1 MIRYGLQQEQTFRL
15 AITPELRQAITILQ
29 YSSVDLMSYLHE
41 QANENPIIDLAEI
54 DMSIERIN
62 TEEEYSLRKNDNP
75 VDLLDFVSNPADNL
89 YRHLK
94 AQLGMVRGLSK
105 LQQMIGMFLI
115 GNLNEKG
122 YLELDVNTAAGILDV
137 PTDEV
142 ENILA
147 LIQGF
152 EPAGIAARSLE
163 ECLLLQLRYA
173 GNDDVYLEEI
183 VRHHMVNLS
192 CNRIQKIADALGID
206 IHMVQQMIDQ
216 IRKLNPC
223 PGAAF
228 APYERQYHIADI
240 SVEKSKNDYVVTV
253 NDITVP
259 RVGINPFYQSM
270 LRKPAMEEEK
280 RFLREKMNTA
290 LWLIHSLEQRRL
302 TLMRVAQAIV
312 DRQREFF
319 EHGVYHLKS
328 MTQKEIA
335 GITGLHESTISRA
348 VSNKYM
354 QTPRGLFELK
364 YFFTSALGSKDGD
377 ATSSESAKM
386 RIKQIIDSEE
396 KQKPFSDQAITELM
410 AKEGLELSRRTVAKY
425 REELGY
431 LSSTRRKVY

>member
-206 IHMVQQMIDQ
+206 IHMVQQMTDQ

-270 LRKPAMEEEK
+270 LRKPVMEEEK

-410 AKEGLELSRRTVAKY
+410 VKEGLELSRRTVAKY

-431 LSSTRRKVY
+431 LSSSRRKVY

>member
-1 MIRYGLQQEQTFRL
+1 MIRYGLQQEQAFRL
-15 AITPELRQAITILQ
+15 AMTPELRQAITILQ

-41 QANENPIIDLAEI
+41 QANENPIIDLTEI
-54 DMSIERIN
+54 DMSIERISK
-62 TEEEYSLRKNDNP
+62 EEEYSPRKSDNP

-94 AQLGMVRGLSK
+94 AQLGLVRGLSK
-105 LQQMIGMFLI
+105 LQQMIAMFLI

-122 YLELDVNTAAGILDV
+122 YLELEVNTVAEILDV
-137 PTDEV
+137 PTEEV

-173 GNDDVYLEEI
+173 GHVDVYLEEI

-192 CNRIQKIADALGID
+192 CNRIQKIADALGIN
-206 IHMVQQMIDQ
+206 IREVQQFTDQ

-223 PGAAF
+223 PGAVF
-228 APYERQYHIADI
+228 AQYEHQYHIADI
-240 SVEKSKNDYVVTV
+240 SVEKSKNDYLVTI

-259 RVGINPFYQSM
+259 RVGINPFYQRM
-270 LRKPAMEEEK
+270 LREQAMGEEK
-280 RFLREKMNTA
+280 QFLREKMNTV

-319 EHGVYHLKS
+319 EHGIHYLKP

-335 GITGLHESTISRA
+335 EITGLHESTISRA

-354 QTPRGLFELK
+354 QTPRGMFELK
-364 YFFTSALGSKDGD
+364 YFFTSALVSKDGD

-386 RIKQIIDSEE
+386 RIKQIIDDEE
-396 KQKPFSDQAITELM
+396 KQKPFSDQAITELL

-431 LSSTRRKVY
+431 LSSSRRRIF

>member
-1 MIRYGLQQEQTFRL
+1 MRYGLQQEQTFRL
-15 AITPELRQAITILQ
+15 AMTPELRQAITILQ
-29 YSSVDLMSYLHE
+29 YSSVDLMSYLNE

-206 IHMVQQMIDQ
+206 IHMVQQMTDQ

-396 KQKPFSDQAITELM
+396 KQKPFSDQAITERM

-431 LSSTRRKVY
+431 LSSARRKVY

>member
-1 MIRYGLQQEQTFRL
+1 MRYGLQQEQTFRL
-15 AITPELRQAITILQ
+15 AMTPELRQAITILQ

-152 EPAGIAARSLE
+152 EPAGIAARSLD

-206 IHMVQQMIDQ
+206 IHMVQQMTDQ

>member
-1 MIRYGLQQEQTFRL
+1 MRYGLQQEQTFRL
-15 AITPELRQAITILQ
+15 AMTPELRQAITILQ

>member
-1 MIRYGLQQEQTFRL
+1 MRYGLQQEQTFRL
-15 AITPELRQAITILQ
+15 AMTPELRQAITILQ

-206 IHMVQQMIDQ
+206 IHMVQQMTDQ

-396 KQKPFSDQAITELM
+396 KQKPFSDQAITERM

-431 LSSTRRKVY
+431 LSSARRKVY

>member
-1 MIRYGLQQEQTFRL
+1 MRYGLQQEQTFRL
-15 AITPELRQAITILQ
+15 AMTPELRQAITILQ

-396 KQKPFSDQAITELM
+396 KQKPFSDQAITERM

>member
-206 IHMVQQMIDQ
+206 IHMVQQMTDQ

>member
-1 MIRYGLQQEQTFRL
+1 
-15 AITPELRQAITILQ
+15 
-29 YSSVDLMSYLHE
+29 
-41 QANENPIIDLAEI
+41 
-54 DMSIERIN
+54 
-62 TEEEYSLRKNDNP
+62 
-75 VDLLDFVSNPADNL
+75 
-89 YRHLK
+89 
-94 AQLGMVRGLSK
+94 
-105 LQQMIGMFLI
+105 
-115 GNLNEKG
+115 
-122 YLELDVNTAAGILDV
+122 
-137 PTDEV
+137 
-142 ENILA
+142 
-147 LIQGF
+147 
-152 EPAGIAARSLE
+152 
-163 ECLLLQLRYA
+163 
-173 GNDDVYLEEI
+173 
-183 VRHHMVNLS
+183 
-192 CNRIQKIADALGID
+192 
-206 IHMVQQMIDQ
+206 
-216 IRKLNPC
+216 
-223 PGAAF
+223 
-228 APYERQYHIADI
+228 
-240 SVEKSKNDYVVTV
+240 
-253 NDITVP
+253 
-259 RVGINPFYQSM
+259 M

>member
-206 IHMVQQMIDQ
+206 IHMVQQMTDQ

-396 KQKPFSDQAITELM
+396 KQKPFSDQAITERM

-431 LSSTRRKVY
+431 LSSARRKVY

>member
-1 MIRYGLQQEQTFRL
+1 MIRYGLQQEQAFRL
-15 AITPELRQAITILQ
+15 AMTPELRQAITILQ

-41 QANENPIIDLAEI
+41 QADENPIIDLTEI
-54 DMSIERIN
+54 DMSIKRISK
-62 TEEEYSLRKNDNP
+62 EEEYAPRKNDNP

-105 LQQMIGMFLI
+105 LQQTIAMFLI

-122 YLELDVNTAAGILDV
+122 YLELEVNTVAEILDV
-137 PTDEV
+137 PTEEV

-192 CNRIQKIADALGID
+192 CNRIQKIADALGIS
-206 IHMVQQMIDQ
+206 IREVQQITDQ

-228 APYERQYHIADI
+228 APYDHPYHIADI
-240 SVEKSKNDYVVTV
+240 SVEKSKNDYIVTV

-259 RVGINPFYQSM
+259 RVGINPFYQRM
-270 LRKPAMEEEK
+270 LREQALGAEK
-280 RFLREKMNTA
+280 QFLHEKMNTA

-312 DRQREFF
+312 DRQWEFF
-319 EHGVYHLKS
+319 EHGVHYLKP

-335 GITGLHESTISRA
+335 ESTGLHESTISRA
-348 VSNKYM
+348 ISNKYM

-377 ATSSESAKM
+377 APSSESVKM
-386 RIKQIIDSEE
+386 RIKQLIDGEE
-396 KQKPFSDQAITELM
+396 KKKPFSDQAITELL

-431 LSSTRRKVY
+431 LSSSRRKVY

>member
-1 MIRYGLQQEQTFRL
+1 MIRYGLQQEQAFRL
-15 AITPELRQAITILQ
+15 VMTPELRQAITILQ
-29 YSSVDLMSYLHE
+29 YSSADLMSYLHK
-41 QANENPIIDLAEI
+41 QADENPIIDLTEI

-62 TEEEYSLRKNDNP
+62 NEEEYSPRKNDNP
-75 VDLLDFVSNPADNL
+75 VDILDFVSNPADNL

-105 LQQMIGMFLI
+105 LQQMIAMFLI
-115 GNLNEKG
+115 GNLNDKG
-122 YLELDVNTAAGILDV
+122 YLELDVSTVAGILGV
-137 PTDEV
+137 STEEV

-152 EPAGIAARSLE
+152 EPAGIAARNLE

-173 GNDDVYLEEI
+173 GNDDVYLEEV

-192 CNRIQKIADALGID
+192 CNRIQKIADALDID
-206 IHMVQQMIDQ
+206 IREAQQITNQ

-223 PGAAF
+223 PGAEF
-228 APYERQYHIADI
+228 APCEHQYHIADI
-240 SVEKSKNDYVVTV
+240 SVEKSKNDYIATV

-259 RVGINPFYQSM
+259 RVGINPFYQRM
-270 LRKPAMEEEK
+270 LREQGMGEEK
-280 RFLREKMNTA
+280 QFLHEKMNTA

-302 TLMRVAQAIV
+302 TLMHVAQAIV

-319 EHGVYHLKS
+319 EHGVHYLKP
-328 MTQKEIA
+328 MTQKEVA

-348 VSNKYM
+348 VSNKYI

-386 RIKQIIDSEE
+386 RIKQIIDDEE
-396 KQKPFSDQAITELM
+396 KRKPFSDQAITELL

-431 LSSTRRKVY
+431 LSSGKRKIF

>member
-1 MIRYGLQQEQTFRL
+1 MRYGLQQEQTFRL
-15 AITPELRQAITILQ
+15 AMTPELRQAITILQ
-29 YSSVDLMSYLHE
+29 YSAVDLMSYLHE

-62 TEEEYSLRKNDNP
+62 TEEEYSPRKNDNP

-122 YLELDVNTAAGILDV
+122 YLELDVNTAAGILNV
-137 PTDEV
+137 PTGEV
-142 ENILA
+142 EHILA

-206 IHMVQQMIDQ
+206 IHMVQQITDQ
-216 IRKLNPC
+216 IRRLNPY

-228 APYERQYHIADI
+228 APYERQHHIADI
-240 SVEKSKNDYVVTV
+240 SVEKFKNDYIVTV

-386 RIKQIIDSEE
+386 RIKQIIDGEE

-431 LSSTRRKVY
+431 LSSTRRKVH

>member
-1 MIRYGLQQEQTFRL
+1 MRYGLQQEQTFRL
-15 AITPELRQAITILQ
+15 AMTPELRQAITILQ

-396 KQKPFSDQAITELM
+396 KQKPFSDQAITERM

-431 LSSTRRKVY
+431 LSSARRKVY

>member
-1 MIRYGLQQEQTFRL
+1 MRYGLQQEQTFRL
-15 AITPELRQAITILQ
+15 AMTPELRQAITILQ

-54 DMSIERIN
+54 DTSIERIN

-206 IHMVQQMIDQ
+206 IHMVQQMTDQ

-396 KQKPFSDQAITELM
+396 KQKPFSDQAITERM

-431 LSSTRRKVY
+431 LSSARRKVY

>member
-1 MIRYGLQQEQTFRL
+1 MRYGLQQEQTFRL
-15 AITPELRQAITILQ
+15 AMTPELRQAITILQ

-152 EPAGIAARSLE
+152 EPAGIAACSLE

-206 IHMVQQMIDQ
+206 IHMVQQMTDQ

-396 KQKPFSDQAITELM
+396 KQKPFSDQAITERM

-431 LSSTRRKVY
+431 LSSARRKVY

>member
-206 IHMVQQMIDQ
+206 IHMVQQMTDQ

-270 LRKPAMEEEK
+270 LRKPVMEEEK

-410 AKEGLELSRRTVAKY
+410 VKEGLELSRRTVAKY

-431 LSSTRRKVY
+431 LSSARRKVY

>member
-1 MIRYGLQQEQTFRL
+1 MIRYGLQQEQAFRL
-15 AITPELRQAITILQ
+15 VMTPELRQAITILQ
-29 YSSVDLMSYLHE
+29 YSSADLMSYLHE
-41 QANENPIIDLAEI
+41 QADENPIIDLTEI
-54 DMSIERIN
+54 DMSIKRIGK
-62 TEEEYSLRKNDNP
+62 EEEYSPRKNDNP

-122 YLELDVNTAAGILDV
+122 YLELEVNTVARILDA
-137 PTDEV
+137 PTEEV
-142 ENILA
+142 ENILV

-192 CNRIQKIADALGID
+192 CNRIQKIADALGIN
-206 IHMVQQMIDQ
+206 IREVQQLTDQ

-228 APYERQYHIADI
+228 APYEHQYHIADI
-240 SVEKSKNDYVVTV
+240 SVEKSKNGYIVTV

-259 RVGINPFYQSM
+259 RVGINPFYQRM
-270 LRKPAMEEEK
+270 LREQALGAE
-280 RFLREKMNTA
+280 RQFLHEKMNTA

-312 DRQREFF
+312 DRQRKFF
-319 EHGVYHLKS
+319 EHGVHYLKP

-335 GITGLHESTISRA
+335 ESTGLHESTISRA

-364 YFFTSALGSKDGD
+364 YFFTSALGAKDGD

-386 RIKQIIDSEE
+386 RIKQLIDGED
-396 KQKPFSDQAITELM
+396 KQKPFSDQAITELL

-431 LSSTRRKVY
+431 LSSSRRKIF

>member
-1 MIRYGLQQEQTFRL
+1 MRYGLQQEQTFRL
-15 AITPELRQAITILQ
+15 AMTPELRQAITILQ
-29 YSSVDLMSYLHE
+29 YSSVDLMSYLNE

-206 IHMVQQMIDQ
+206 IHMVQQMTDQ

-259 RVGINPFYQSM
+259 RVGINPFT
-270 LRKPAMEEEK
+270 K
-280 RFLREKMNTA
+280 
-290 LWLIHSLEQRRL
+290 
-302 TLMRVAQAIV
+302 VC
-312 DRQREFF
+312 F
-319 EHGVYHLKS
+319 E
-328 MTQKEIA
+328 
-335 GITGLHESTISRA
+335 
-348 VSNKYM
+348 
-354 QTPRGLFELK
+354 
-364 YFFTSALGSKDGD
+364 
-377 ATSSESAKM
+377 
-386 RIKQIIDSEE
+386 
-396 KQKPFSDQAITELM
+396 
-410 AKEGLELSRRTVAKY
+410 SRRWRKRNDFFV
-425 REELGY
+425 
-431 LSSTRRKVY
+431 RR

>member
-1 MIRYGLQQEQTFRL
+1 MRYGLQQEQTFRL
-15 AITPELRQAITILQ
+15 AMTPELRQAITILQ

-62 TEEEYSLRKNDNP
+62 TEEEYSPRKNDNP

-94 AQLGMVRGLSK
+94 AQLGMVSGLSR

-122 YLELDVNTAAGILDV
+122 YLELDVNTVAGILDV

-206 IHMVQQMIDQ
+206 IHMVQQITDQ

-228 APYERQYHIADI
+228 APYERQHHIADI
-240 SVEKSKNDYVVTV
+240 SVEKSKNDYIVTV

-335 GITGLHESTISRA
+335 EITGLHESTISRA

-386 RIKQIIDSEE
+386 RIKQIIDGEE

-431 LSSTRRKVY
+431 LSSARRKVY

>member
-1 MIRYGLQQEQTFRL
+1 MIRYGLQQEQAFRL
-15 AITPELRQAITILQ
+15 VMTPELRQAITILQ
-29 YSSVDLMSYLHE
+29 YSSADLMSYLHE
-41 QANENPIIDLAEI
+41 QADENPIIDLTEI

-62 TEEEYSLRKNDNP
+62 NEEEHSPRKNDNP
-75 VDLLDFVSNPADNL
+75 VDILDFVSNPADNL

-105 LQQMIGMFLI
+105 LQQMIAMFLI
-115 GNLNEKG
+115 GNLNDKG
-122 YLELDVNTAAGILDV
+122 YLELEVNTVAGILGV
-137 PTDEV
+137 PTEEV

-173 GNDDVYLEEI
+173 GNDDVYLEEV

-206 IHMVQQMIDQ
+206 IREAQQITNQ

-228 APYERQYHIADI
+228 APCEHQYHIADI
-240 SVEKSKNDYVVTV
+240 SVEKSKNDYIATV

-259 RVGINPFYQSM
+259 RVGINPFYQRM
-270 LRKPAMEEEK
+270 LREQGMGKEK
-280 RFLREKMNTA
+280 QFLHEKMNTA

-312 DRQREFF
+312 DRQQEFF
-319 EHGVYHLKS
+319 EHGVHYLKP
-328 MTQKEIA
+328 MTQKEVA
-335 GITGLHESTISRA
+335 EITGLHESTISRA
-348 VSNKYM
+348 VSNKYI

-386 RIKQIIDSEE
+386 RIKQIIDDEE
-396 KQKPFSDQAITELM
+396 KRKPFSDQAITELL

-431 LSSTRRKVY
+431 LSSGKRKIF

>member
-1 MIRYGLQQEQTFRL
+1 MRYGLQQEQTFRL
-15 AITPELRQAITILQ
+15 AMTPELRQAITILQ

-152 EPAGIAARSLE
+152 EPAGIAACSLE

-396 KQKPFSDQAITELM
+396 KQKPFSDQAITERM

-431 LSSTRRKVY
+431 LSSARRKVY

>member
-206 IHMVQQMIDQ
+206 IHMVQQMTDQ

-396 KQKPFSDQAITELM
+396 KQKPFSDQAITERM